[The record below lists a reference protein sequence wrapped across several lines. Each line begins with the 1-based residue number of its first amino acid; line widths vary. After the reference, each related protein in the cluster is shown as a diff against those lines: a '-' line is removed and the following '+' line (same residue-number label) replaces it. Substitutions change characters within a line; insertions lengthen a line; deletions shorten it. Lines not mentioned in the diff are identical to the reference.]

1 MSWLSR
7 LFGSAQ
13 EKAPSEDAPTAEVD
27 YHGFMVRAEPYKSES
42 GQYQVA
48 GTIVKVVDGD
58 ERQHRFVRADRLG
71 SVDDAT
77 EVSLQKG
84 RQIVDEQGEG
94 IFGRP
99 SAAHT

>member
-7 LFGSAQ
+7 LFGGVQ
-13 EKAPSEDAPTAEVD
+13 DKAPAEPAPTAEVE
-27 YHGFMVRAEPYKSES
+27 HRGFTVRAEPYKSES

-48 GTIVKVVDGD
+48 GTIVKVIDGE
-58 ERQHRFVRADRLG
+58 ERQHSFVRADRLG

-84 RQIVDEQGEG
+84 RQIVDEQGERL
-94 IFGRP
+94 FGQP
-99 SAAHT
+99 NAAHT